1 MYRVFLIDDEPWAMV
16 TLELLIDWQSLGFE
30 IAGKID
36 NARTA
41 WEQILQQKPD
51 VIITDI
57 RMPGLS
63 GLELLSRIREAA
75 LPVEVVLVSAF
86 ADFAYAQETIGKG
99 AFEYLLKPVRGDKL
113 IACIDAELE
122 KEAHSA

>member
-16 TLELLIDWQSLGFE
+16 SLEHLIDWQSLGFE

-41 WEQILQQKPD
+41 WEQIQREKPD

-63 GLELLSRIREAA
+63 GLELLSLVRESA
-75 LPVEVVLVSAF
+75 LPIEVVLVSAF
-86 ADFAYAQETIGKG
+86 AGYDHTMAAYRHAVEEKYR
-99 AFEYLLKPVRGDKL
+99 FFSFGDAMAIL
-113 IACIDAELE
+113 
-122 KEAHSA
+122 